1 MAEVTFIYN
10 TLPTVI
16 QCKKTDIFKN
26 ICQKFATK
34 AELNLKDIY
43 FIYGGKTIDINLT
56 LEKIMKEVDKKSGK
70 INVLVHANNDNINNQ
85 ETNEISK
92 DIICPTCKEN
102 CFIKLNEYKIYLEC
116 NKGHKFNDVL
126 FDEFNNNQKVDLSQ
140 IICEDCKKVNKYTT
154 YEHQFFR
161 CLTCKK
167 NICPLCKSKHNKNHD
182 IIDYEQKY
190 YICPNHNEIFSSYCK
205 KCKINLCIECESNH
219 KDKENIILYRDLLP
233 KKNLIK
239 SQLSELRIKIDKYK
253 EAIDKF
259 KQDLDNII
267 LNFEIYYS
275 INDNIIKNYDKKKRN
290 YQMLTNIKELENN
303 NIKILNYLNNLDFK
317 KDLNR
322 LKKEPETKKRK
333 KEKDINWFKK
343 FIYLFILNEH
353 AQKVNELAE
362 FMKEI
367 IKENNPGENINDVE
381 LIFFYTKNSA
391 KTDRLVIRAI
401 NDIEEKERKKKDSL
415 FLPYISE
422 YKELI
427 LDEFNEKCKNI
438 INLIETKYL
447 PNEKE
452 NESRGNYLKTLADYY
467 RYLIEFTEVSKKK
480 QLIENCKKYY
490 LEAETI
496 LNGFS
501 CLNENKIGL
510 LLNYSVFCYEILE
523 DHKEAI
529 KIAKS
534 AVLKFEEKQKKFN
547 INSND
552 EKYKDSFK
560 IYESMKDNL
569 KTWEE
574 EN

>member
-1 MAEVTFIYN
+1 MTEVTFIYN

-16 QCKKTDIFKN
+16 QCKKTYIFKN

-43 FIYGGKTIDINLT
+43 FIYGGKTIDVNLT
-56 LEKIMKEVDKKSGK
+56 LEKIMKEVDKKSGT

-85 ETNEISK
+85 ETKEISK

-167 NICPLCKSKHNKNHD
+167 NICPLCKSKHNNNHD

-190 YICPNHNEIFSSYCK
+190 YMCPNHNEIFSSYCK

-233 KKNLIK
+233 KKDLIK

-322 LKKEPETKKRK
+322 LKKEPETRKRK

-401 NDIEEKERKKKDSL
+401 NDIEDKERNKKDSL

-501 CLNENKIGL
+501 CLNSNKIGL
-510 LLNYSVFCYEILE
+510 LLNHSVFCYEILE

-534 AVLKFEEKQKKFN
+534 AILKFEEKQKKFN

-552 EKYKDSFK
+552 EKYIDSF
-560 IYESMKDNL
+560 
-569 KTWEE
+569 
-574 EN
+574 

>member
-1 MAEVTFIYN
+1 M
-10 TLPTVI
+10 L
-16 QCKKTDIFKN
+16 
-26 ICQKFATK
+26 
-34 AELNLKDIY
+34 
-43 FIYGGKTIDINLT
+43 
-56 LEKIMKEVDKKSGK
+56 
-70 INVLVHANNDNINNQ
+70 
-85 ETNEISK
+85 
-92 DIICPTCKEN
+92 
-102 CFIKLNEYKIYLEC
+102 
-116 NKGHKFNDVL
+116 
-126 FDEFNNNQKVDLSQ
+126 
-140 IICEDCKKVNKYTT
+140 ICEDCKKVNKYTT

-205 KCKINLCIECESNH
+205 KCKVNLCIECESNH

-233 KKNLIK
+233 KKDLIK
-239 SQLSELRIKIDKYK
+239 SQLNELRIKIDKYK

-353 AQKVNELAE
+353 VRKVDELAE
-362 FMKEI
+362 YMKEI
-367 IKENNPGENINDVE
+367 IKEDNPGENINEAE

-401 NDIEEKERKKKDSL
+401 NDIEEKERNKKDSL

-452 NESRGNYLKTLADYY
+452 NESKGKCLKTLADYY
-467 RYLIEFTEVSKKK
+467 RYLIEFTEASKKK

-574 EN
+574 DN

>member
-1 MAEVTFIYN
+1 M
-10 TLPTVI
+10 
-16 QCKKTDIFKN
+16 
-26 ICQKFATK
+26 
-34 AELNLKDIY
+34 
-43 FIYGGKTIDINLT
+43 
-56 LEKIMKEVDKKSGK
+56 
-70 INVLVHANNDNINNQ
+70 
-85 ETNEISK
+85 
-92 DIICPTCKEN
+92 
-102 CFIKLNEYKIYLEC
+102 
-116 NKGHKFNDVL
+116 
-126 FDEFNNNQKVDLSQ
+126 
-140 IICEDCKKVNKYTT
+140 
-154 YEHQFFR
+154 
-161 CLTCKK
+161 
-167 NICPLCKSKHNKNHD
+167 
-182 IIDYEQKY
+182 
-190 YICPNHNEIFSSYCK
+190 
-205 KCKINLCIECESNH
+205 ECESNH

-233 KKNLIK
+233 KKDLIK

-353 AQKVNELAE
+353 VRKVDELAE

-367 IKENNPGENINDVE
+367 IKENNPGENINEAE
-381 LIFFYTKNSA
+381 LIFFYTINSA

-401 NDIEEKERKKKDSL
+401 NDIEDKERNKKDSL

-574 EN
+574 DN

>member
-1 MAEVTFIYN
+1 M
-10 TLPTVI
+10 
-16 QCKKTDIFKN
+16 
-26 ICQKFATK
+26 
-34 AELNLKDIY
+34 
-43 FIYGGKTIDINLT
+43 
-56 LEKIMKEVDKKSGK
+56 
-70 INVLVHANNDNINNQ
+70 
-85 ETNEISK
+85 
-92 DIICPTCKEN
+92 
-102 CFIKLNEYKIYLEC
+102 
-116 NKGHKFNDVL
+116 
-126 FDEFNNNQKVDLSQ
+126 
-140 IICEDCKKVNKYTT
+140 
-154 YEHQFFR
+154 
-161 CLTCKK
+161 
-167 NICPLCKSKHNKNHD
+167 
-182 IIDYEQKY
+182 
-190 YICPNHNEIFSSYCK
+190 
-205 KCKINLCIECESNH
+205 
-219 KDKENIILYRDLLP
+219 
-233 KKNLIK
+233 
-239 SQLSELRIKIDKYK
+239 
-253 EAIDKF
+253 
-259 KQDLDNII
+259 DNII

-275 INDNIIKNYDKKKRN
+275 INDNIIKNYEKKKRN

-303 NIKILNYLNNLDFK
+303 NNKILNYLNNLDFK
-317 KDLNR
+317 EENHTNLYNQTLDFLNKIKNIKSKENCVSE
-322 LKKEPETKKRK
+322 KKEELK

-343 FIYLFILNEH
+343 FIFLFILNEH
-353 AQKVNELAE
+353 ARKVDELAL

-367 IKENNPGENINDVE
+367 INENNPNENIGEND
-381 LIFFYTKNSA
+381 LIFYHTKLTA
-391 KTDRLVIRAI
+391 KADRLVIQAM
-401 NDIEEKERKKKDSL
+401 NNIEEKERKKNDSS
-415 FLPYISE
+415 FLPYILD

-560 IYESMKDNL
+560 IYELMKDNL

-574 EN
+574 DN